1 MTIEEVQQS
10 PEDDQED
17 LEDDSKPPIAI
28 NRRFTIYPGAPVK
41 TFHASPAVAYKVI
54 DNEDPEQDY
63 YGLVCDP
70 KLHPRLSIV
79 NTLNKLAKT
88 NVNIIAP
95 VAWSVMDWEDE
106 VRQCPV
112 LIMSAGRLVPFS
124 FHDTPF
130 VFTEELVVNVF
141 MRHTIEILIKFEEN
155 GISHRAIRLDNLYYF
170 NELKRRL
177 VLGECVAT
185 PPGLTQSKLYDTL
198 DNALSVP
205 LGKGGDSISD
215 DIYALGVLVLC
226 LLNGR
231 DLGADM
237 SEEEIVDRK
246 MLYGTYDSLHNPK
259 IRLSS
264 TMENCLRKMVHD
276 EREDRATTRELQ
288 MWLNGQNFRL
298 ESERPRKRSSKPFTI
313 NNQNFFTARD
323 LARGMHA
330 NWDASTKIAMSEE
343 FQDWLQN
350 NLSETQITLN
360 YSKAIQG
367 FEQQT
372 AENQHRLLARVILAL
387 HHGGPLRYRSF
398 CASIDGVTRLI
409 SHFVHNTE
417 ARQIFRE
424 MMGSGMLSFW
434 FELHQGDE
442 EQQSIKNHKL
452 MEQFKVYTEE
462 LRKDSVIEGL
472 NLLVYE
478 FNPDLPCQSKRFERF
493 FVYQPRHLLP
503 TIESILENN
512 NEDEVDSLLD
522 YQILCFLKARYSRSI
537 AKEVRNYMITSVPE
551 DVCVAE
557 AEILSKL
564 QTDFHQNQPFPH
576 ICRKLCTLLEPAV
589 KRHHSRKIRR
599 AIRQEIQREAE
610 KGHIR
615 YIIQIVSDKNMIEN
629 DKVNFNLARAE
640 YASLLQEISIVDFN
654 LKNLPE
660 MVSKIGGDISASV
673 SGILAS
679 IITLGYVS
687 YWSLFQ

>member
-1 MTIEEVQQS
+1 MAIEEHEPAEEEQ
-10 PEDDQED
+10 
-17 LEDDSKPPIAI
+17 EDDSKPPIPI
-28 NRRFTIYPGAPVK
+28 NRRFSIYPGSPVK
-41 TFHASPAVAYKVI
+41 TFHASPAMAYKVM
-54 DNEDPEQDY
+54 DNEKPEEEY

-70 KLHPRLSIV
+70 KLHPRLSIIKPLS
-79 NTLNKLAKT
+79 NLAKS
-88 NVNIIAP
+88 NVNIITP
-95 VAWSVMDWEDE
+95 TAWSTMNWEE
-106 VRQCPV
+106 EGRQCPI
-112 LIMSAGRLVPFS
+112 LIINRGRLVPFTFQS
-124 FHDTPF
+124 MPIT
-130 VFTEELVVNVF
+130 FTEELVVNIF
-141 MRHTIEILIKFEEN
+141 MRHTIEMLIAFEEQR
-155 GISHRAIRLDNLYYF
+155 ITHRAIHLDNLYYF

-185 PPGLTQSKLYDTL
+185 PPGLTQTALYDTV

-205 LGKGGDSISD
+205 LGKGAEDISN

-231 DLGADM
+231 DLSAGM
-237 SEEEIVDRK
+237 SDEEIINKK
-246 MLYGTYDSLHNPK
+246 MLYGTYDALHNPK
-259 IRLSS
+259 VRLSS

-276 EREDRATTRELQ
+276 NQSQRATTRELQ

-323 LARGMHA
+323 LARGMHT
-330 NWDASTKIAMSEE
+330 NWDASVKIAMSEE
-343 FQDWLQN
+343 LQDWLQN

-360 YSKAIQG
+360 YDKAIKG

-372 AENQHRLLARVILAL
+372 SENQHRLLARVIMAL
-387 HHGGPLRYRSF
+387 HQSGPIRYRSF
-398 CASIDGVTRLI
+398 CASLDGVTRLI

-424 MMGSGMLSFW
+424 MMSSGVLSFW
-434 FELHQGDE
+434 FELHRDDE
-442 EQQSIKNHKL
+442 EGLATKGYTSP
-452 MEQFKVYTEE
+452 EQFRTYIEE
-462 LRKDSVIEGL
+462 MRKDSVIEGL

-493 FVYQPRHLLP
+493 FVYHPRHLLP
-503 TIESILENN
+503 TIESLLENN

-522 YQILCFLKARYSRSI
+522 FQMVCFLKSRYSRSI

-551 DVCVAE
+551 EACVAE

-564 QTDFHQNQPFPH
+564 QTDFHQNRAFPH
-576 ICRKLCTLLEPAV
+576 ICQKLCLLLEPAV

-599 AIRQEIQREAE
+599 AIRQEMQSAAE
-610 KGHIR
+610 NGHIR
-615 YIIQIVSDKNMIEN
+615 YLIQIVSDKSMIDN

-640 YASLLQEISIVDFN
+640 YASLLQEIGIVDFN